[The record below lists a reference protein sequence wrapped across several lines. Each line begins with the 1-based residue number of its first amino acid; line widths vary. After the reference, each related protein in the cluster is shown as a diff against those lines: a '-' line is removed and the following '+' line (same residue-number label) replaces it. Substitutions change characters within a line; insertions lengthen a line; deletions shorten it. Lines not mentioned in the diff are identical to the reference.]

1 MKTLPPQA
9 AKIAALQRRMLVAD
23 VRSPI
28 PLVGHHVEKRS
39 TFNEAVVLR
48 AIFL

>member
-23 VRSPI
+23 IRSPI

-39 TFNEAVVLR
+39 TFNEGVASRLF
-48 AIFL
+48 FL